1 MSARVRS
8 RSAGW
13 NLEPIKP
20 LLRDQALEAIKHR
33 DVVKFLGTESNQKRL
48 EIVACN
54 LRPLIVNGL
63 LEQAFVEAWIG
74 TRTNWVTF
82 PLRTIRRILR
92 HCSRERLRAAG
103 NKIPPGDTFTLYRGV
118 AGLGA
123 MRRESGL
130 SWTRSVERA
139 AWFATQFERVLE
151 RPAVLTTEVSR
162 AEVLSY
168 SNGRTTTSRCSR
180 RAGGS
185 YDDARRDLRPHGQ
198 GVNDGT

>member
-1 MSARVRS
+1 VSARVRS
-8 RSAGW
+8 RSAAW

-33 DVVKFLGTESNQKRL
+33 DVVGFLATENTEKGL

-54 LRPLIVNGL
+54 LRPLLANGL
-63 LEQAFVEAWIG
+63 LERAFVEAWIA

-82 PLRTIRRILR
+82 PLRTTRRILR
-92 HCSRERLRAAG
+92 HCGRERLRAAG
-103 NKIPPGDTFTLYRGV
+103 DRIPTGDTFTLYRGV

-139 AWFATQFERVLE
+139 AWFATRFERFLE

-162 AEVLSY
+162 AEVLFY
-168 SNGRTTTSRCSR
+168 SNGRNEDFALFATRWR
-180 RAGGS
+180 E
-185 YDDARRDLRPHGQ
+185 LR
-198 GVNDGT
+198 